1 MLFSSYLGV
10 LGVLAFAFEWQL
22 QWARMRDVDIDAID
36 RPPARPDRVAYSM
49 RALGKSGLP
58 REFTLNGTIYRL
70 LRTVKHDFFAATAFY
85 RDDATG
91 RTVVLKA
98 GRTGDF
104 AGVPLLWLGRWLCR
118 RELRFYTRLA
128 DVPNVPA
135 VLGTVGPTGFV
146 HDFVPGRPL
155 EKHMPVPD
163 TFFDELT
170 RLLRELHRR
179 GLAYGDTNKP
189 QNILLG
195 DDGRPHLIDFQ
206 ISYDE
211 RDFDR
216 PGLRTLNRWLLR
228 RVQRED
234 FYHVLKH
241 KRRIRPDQM
250 TAEETE
256 TATRQSA
263 LIRLHR
269 FLFKPYF
276 AIRRRTFKRLRETGR
291 LMPEGSK

>member
-1 MLFSSYLGV
+1 
-10 LGVLAFAFEWQL
+10 
-22 QWARMRDVDIDAID
+22 
-36 RPPARPDRVAYSM
+36 M
-49 RALGKSGLP
+49 RALGKAGLP
-58 REFTLNGTIYRL
+58 RQFNLGGRTYRL
-70 LRTVKHDFFAATAFY
+70 ARTVKHDFFAATAFY
-85 RDDATG
+85 RDESG
-91 RTVVLKA
+91 HTVVLKS

-146 HDFVPGRPL
+146 HEFVPGRPL
-155 EKHMPVPD
+155 DKHLPVPD
-163 TFFDELT
+163 GFFDEL
-170 RLLRELHRR
+170 RDLLAELHRR
-179 GLAYGDTNKP
+179 GIAYVDTNKP

-206 ISYDE
+206 ISWDAQ
-211 RDFDR
+211 DFDL

-228 RVQRED
+228 RLQHED

-241 KRRIRPDQM
+241 KRRIRPDEM

-256 TATRQSA
+256 AAARKSA

-269 FLFKPYF
+269 FVFKPYF
-276 AIRRRTFKRLRETGR
+276 ALRRRTFKRLRDTGR

>member
-1 MLFSSYLGV
+1 MTD
-10 LGVLAFAFEWQL
+10 A
-22 QWARMRDVDIDAID
+22 DIGAID
-36 RPPARPDRVAYSM
+36 RPPAHPDRVAYSM
-49 RALGKSGLP
+49 RALGKAGLP
-58 REFTLNGTIYRL
+58 GEFSLNGTTYRL

-85 RDDATG
+85 RDDDD
-91 RTVVLKA
+91 RMVVLKA

-128 DVPNVPA
+128 DVPNVPD
-135 VLGTVGPTGFV
+135 VLGAVGPTGFV

-163 TFFDELT
+163 GFFGELFG
-170 RLLRELHRR
+170 LLGELHRR
-179 GLAYGDTNKP
+179 GLAYVDTNKP

-206 ISYDE
+206 ISYDAA
-211 RDFDR
+211 DFDR
-216 PGLRTLNRWLLR
+216 PGLRALNRWLLR
-228 RVQRED
+228 RLQRED
-234 FYHVLKH
+234 VYHALKH

-250 TAEETE
+250 TRGETE
-256 TATRQSA
+256 AAARRSA

-269 FLFKPYF
+269 FVFKPYF
-276 AIRRRTFKRLRETGR
+276 ALRRRTFKRLRDTGR